1 MLETMV
7 ALAEADQVAWG
18 LPRILQWLSVLPLVL
33 FTPPTPQR
41 AWGPVALSEWG
52 SEQVRKV
59 LTSYAC
65 AAWVGNRA
73 QVLQSGLHP
82 WLAGPGQTIPLLCAS
97 VSLSAQWE

>member
-1 MLETMV
+1 M
-7 ALAEADQVAWG
+7 ALCHSYN
-18 LPRILQWLSVLPLVL
+18 LLLPLAL

-59 LTSYAC
+59 LTSYPC

-73 QVLQSGLHP
+73 QVLESGLHP
-82 WLAGPGQTIPLLCAS
+82 RLAGPGQTIPLLRAS